1 MQLLRKAMNTLLLA
15 PGYTRDDLIRH
26 YRLESLKHHPDKNNN
41 TPESTARFQE
51 INEAY
56 CTLLT
61 LADNDADD
69 GGGDTTAQHVYPSS
83 YSNIFTFFIRAKF
96 NNNSSI
102 EAALMDIIAN
112 NYNKLLAN
120 LDKQTA
126 VQIYEFMQEY
136 ADILYLRPEDMERM
150 RSIVADKMK
159 SDNLVILNPSLK
171 DLIEHRVYR
180 LEYEGQVFMVP
191 LWHHEMYY
199 PLTGI
204 GGVGDDTKDDSEL
217 IVRCILEDAPDY
229 VHVDDL
235 NNLTI
240 HIRTSIQRAFD
251 AGSITVSVI
260 PDIFEFTIP
269 ASALS
274 VARVQ
279 TYTHSYRGE
288 AAAIGIP
295 QINSKHMYD
304 ASALGRVDV
313 CIELY

>member
-1 MQLLRKAMNTLLLA
+1 MHLLRKAMATLLLA

-56 CTLLT
+56 CTLLK
-61 LADNDADD
+61 LADDDDADD
-69 GGGDTTAQHVYPSS
+69 GGDTAQYS

-191 LWHHEMYY
+191 LGHHEMYY

-204 GGVGDDTKDDSEL
+204 GGVGDDAKDDSEL

>member
-1 MQLLRKAMNTLLLA
+1 MATLLLE
-15 PGYTRDDLIRH
+15 PGYTRDDLVRQ

-56 CTLLT
+56 CTLLK
-61 LADNDADD
+61 LADLDDTDDADD
-69 GGGDTTAQHVYPSS
+69 GGDTTQHS
-83 YSNIFTFFIRAKF
+83 YSNIFAFFIRAKF

-191 LWHHEMYY
+191 LWHHEIYY
-199 PLTGI
+199 PLTCV
-204 GGVGDDTKDDSEL
+204 GGDGGSDVKDDSEL

-279 TYTHSYRGE
+279 TYTHSYRGQ
-288 AAAIGIP
+288 AATIGIP
-295 QINSKHMYD
+295 QINSKHLYD
-304 ASALGRVDV
+304 ASLLGRVDV
-313 CIELY
+313 CIEMY

>member
-1 MQLLRKAMNTLLLA
+1 MHRKAMATLLLE
-15 PGYTRDDLIRH
+15 PGYTRDDLVRQ

-56 CTLLT
+56 CTLLK
-61 LADNDADD
+61 LADNHDAD
-69 GGGDTTAQHVYPSS
+69 GGDTTQYS
-83 YSNIFTFFIRAKF
+83 YSNIFAFFIRAKF
-96 NNNSSI
+96 NNNTSI

-191 LWHHEMYY
+191 LWHHEIYY
-199 PLTGI
+199 PLTGV
-204 GGVGDDTKDDSEL
+204 GGVGGLGGNDAKDDSEL

-279 TYTHSYRGE
+279 TYTHSYRGQ
-288 AAAIGIP
+288 AATIGIP
-295 QINSKHMYD
+295 QINSKHLYD
-304 ASALGRVDV
+304 ASVLGRVDV
-313 CIELY
+313 CIEMY

>member
-1 MQLLRKAMNTLLLA
+1 MHRKAMATLLLE
-15 PGYTRDDLIRH
+15 PGYTRDDLVRQ

-56 CTLLT
+56 CTLLK
-61 LADNDADD
+61 LADNDHADD
-69 GGGDTTAQHVYPSS
+69 SGDTTQYS
-83 YSNIFTFFIRAKF
+83 YSNIFAFFIRAKF
-96 NNNSSI
+96 NNNTSI

-191 LWHHEMYY
+191 LWHHEIYY
-199 PLTGI
+199 PLTGV
-204 GGVGDDTKDDSEL
+204 GGVGGLGGNDAKDDSEL

-279 TYTHSYRGE
+279 TYTHSYRGQ
-288 AAAIGIP
+288 AAIIGIP
-295 QINSKHMYD
+295 QINSKHLYD
-304 ASALGRVDV
+304 ASVLGRVDV
-313 CIELY
+313 CIEMY

>member
-1 MQLLRKAMNTLLLA
+1 MHRKAMATLLLE
-15 PGYTRDDLIRH
+15 PGYTRDDLVRQ

-56 CTLLT
+56 CTLLK
-61 LADNDADD
+61 LADNDDAD
-69 GGGDTTAQHVYPSS
+69 GGDTTQYS
-83 YSNIFTFFIRAKF
+83 YSNIFAFFIRAKF
-96 NNNSSI
+96 NNNTSI

-191 LWHHEMYY
+191 LWHHEIYY
-199 PLTGI
+199 PLTSV
-204 GGVGDDTKDDSEL
+204 GGVGGLGGLGGTDAKDDSEL

-279 TYTHSYRGE
+279 TYTHSYRGQ
-288 AAAIGIP
+288 AAIIGIP
-295 QINSKHMYD
+295 QINSKHLYD
-304 ASALGRVDV
+304 ASVLGRVDV
-313 CIELY
+313 CIEMY

>member
-1 MQLLRKAMNTLLLA
+1 MNLLRKAMATLLLE
-15 PGYTRDDLIRH
+15 PGYTRDDLVRQ

-56 CTLLT
+56 CTLLK
-61 LADNDADD
+61 LADNDDADD
-69 GGGDTTAQHVYPSS
+69 SGDTTQYS
-83 YSNIFTFFIRAKF
+83 YSNIFAFFIRAKF
-96 NNNSSI
+96 NNNTSI

-191 LWHHEMYY
+191 LWHHEIYY
-199 PLTGI
+199 PLTGV
-204 GGVGDDTKDDSEL
+204 GGVSGLGGNDAKDDSEL
-217 IVRCILEDAPDY
+217 IVRCILEDAPNY

-260 PDIFEFTIP
+260 PDLFEFTIP

-279 TYTHSYRGE
+279 TYTHSYRGQ

-295 QINSKHMYD
+295 QINSKHLYD
-304 ASALGRVDV
+304 ASLLGRVDV
-313 CIELY
+313 CIEMY